1 MTIFI
6 GLVPPFLSTLQW
18 GLLDNDTTRKFNFP
32 VSVTPTKTVVS
43 IDAFYATSQLV
54 ELASTYVKWRCYQDK
69 FDTPILTQI
78 SVRIIV
84 ISY

>member
-1 MTIFI
+1 MLCSSVTR
-6 GLVPPFLSTLQW
+6 QW

-43 IDAFYATSQLV
+43 IDAFYATAQIL
-54 ELASTYVKWRCYQDK
+54 ELDSTYVKWRCYQDA
-69 FDTPILTQI
+69 FDTPASAQF
-78 SVRIIV
+78 SVRIII

>member
-43 IDAFYATSQLV
+43 IDTFYATSQLI

-69 FDTPILTQI
+69 FDTPISTQF

-84 ISY
+84 VSC